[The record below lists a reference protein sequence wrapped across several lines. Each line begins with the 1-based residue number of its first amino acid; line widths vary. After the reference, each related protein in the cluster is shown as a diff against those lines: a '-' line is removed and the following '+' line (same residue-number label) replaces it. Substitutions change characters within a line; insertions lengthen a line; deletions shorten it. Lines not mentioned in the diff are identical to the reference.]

1 MRKILLL
8 TISMSLLCI
17 ISYAKPPKI
26 KFGKVSE
33 EELQMKK
40 YQKDTTADAVI
51 LYDFGDLNFKYN
63 NYKTIQGFQ
72 YNFKRHLRI
81 KIFNKDALSYGNLN
95 IYLYHTNSRGEN
107 IKAFRAYT
115 YNMKDGKIVKEKVTK
130 KDLLIE
136 EFDKNR
142 DIAKCVMPNV
152 KEGTIVDFEYEVESD
167 YMYYLKEW
175 QFQYTIPVVW
185 SEFKAVI
192 PEFYEYK
199 HYFKGYLELDI
210 NDFKSVENESFPI
223 EYEDVQIVN
232 GMSKVVKGKWSL
244 NSSSNVRHFG
254 VEHVPAYKKEPFTPS
269 NENYIFKLFFELS
282 QTKFPRSP
290 VKKYAK
296 SWEAINEELMTEPKF
311 GYIIGPGRLIK
322 KLLPEI
328 VDETDDDQ
336 TKMFK
341 IFNYVRDTYKWNDKY
356 RFYATKVGFEG
367 VVKDKLGSSADI
379 NLLLIALFKEAGLNA
394 YPVLLSTRSNGMIIP
409 EYPGE
414 NAFNYVIAYILND
427 KDPYFFDATDKFSLP
442 NLVPTRCLNGPA
454 RIADKNFS
462 DWVDVNALCNS
473 KKTIT
478 GNFDIDTDEGV
489 LIGNLTFLRD
499 NYFAHSIR
507 KSIDKYEDLEEY
519 MDEYKNKNHSMEIED
534 YSFKGVDTLSLP
546 VESNM
551 ELSIEGINMAGD
563 LLYFNPLNIFTGD
576 DNPFK
581 SETRSYPV
589 NFTYPTEEIYIM
601 NYNLPEGYE
610 VNEIPKDVSVELEDK
625 SANFVYTIV
634 QNGNSIQVTLKKNII
649 KTIFNTDEYSQLRDL
664 FNQMISK
671 QSEQIVLKRKS

>member
-8 TISMSLLCI
+8 TISLSLFCL
-17 ISYAKPPKI
+17 ISNANPPKI
-26 KFGKVSE
+26 RFGKVSE
-33 EELQMKK
+33 EELQMKE
-40 YQKDTTADAVI
+40 YQNDTTADAVV
-51 LYDFGDLNFKYN
+51 LYDFGDLNFAYN
-63 NYKTIQGFQ
+63 NYKNPQRFQ
-72 YNFKRHLRI
+72 FNFKRHLRI

-95 IYLYHTNSRGEN
+95 IYLYHSNSRGEN
-107 IKAFRAYT
+107 IKTFKAYT
-115 YNMKDGKIVKEKVTK
+115 FNMKDGKIVKEKIAK

-136 EFDKNR
+136 EYDKNR

-152 KEGTIVDFEYEVESD
+152 KEGTIVDFEYEIESD
-167 YMYYLKEW
+167 YMYYLQEW
-175 QFQYTIPVVW
+175 QFQYSIPVVW

-210 NDFKSVENESFPI
+210 NDFKSVEDESFPI

-232 GMSKVVKGKWSL
+232 GMSKVVKGKWNL
-244 NSSSNVRHFG
+244 NSSSNVRHFAAKN
-254 VEHVPAYKKEPFTPS
+254 VPAFKDEPFTPS
-269 NENYIFKLFFELS
+269 SENFIFKLFFELS
-282 QTKFPRSP
+282 QTKFPNNP
-290 VKKYAK
+290 PKNYAK
-296 SWEAINEELMTEPKF
+296 SWNSINKEIMSEEKF
-311 GYIIGPGRLIK
+311 GLIIGPGRLIK
-322 KLLPEI
+322 KTLPEI
-328 VDETDDDQ
+328 IDETDDNE
-336 TKMFK
+336 TKMNK
-341 IFNYVRDTYKWNDKY
+341 IYNYVRDNYKWNGNY
-356 RFYATKVGFEG
+356 RYYATNNGFE
-367 VVKDKLGSSADI
+367 KLIETKQGSSADL
-379 NLLLIALFKEAGLNA
+379 NLFLVALFKEAGLNA
-394 YPVLLSTRSNGMIIP
+394 YPITLSTRSNGMIIP

-427 KDPYFFDATDKFSLP
+427 KDAYFFDATDKFSLP

-462 DWVDVNALCNS
+462 DWIDVKAQCNS
-473 KKTIT
+473 KKIIT

-489 LIGNLTFLRD
+489 LIGNLNFLRD

-534 YSFKGVDTLSLP
+534 YTYKGIDTLSLP

-551 ELSIEGINMAGD
+551 KLSIEGINEAGD
-563 LLYFNPLNIFTGD
+563 LIYFNPLNVFTGD
-576 DNPFK
+576 ENPFK

-589 NFTYPTEEIYIM
+589 NFTYPTEETYIM

-610 VNEIPKDVSVELEDK
+610 VSEMPGNVSVELENK
-625 SANFVYTIV
+625 SANFEYTVV
-634 QNGNSIQVTLKKNII
+634 QNGNSIEVTLKKNIL